1 MGWKHRKPD
10 VLNRARTV
18 DVGQGC
24 GRLARDIDRRR
35 NFQVRPSSRDG
46 TLPVPSVAMPA
57 LPLAPVK
64 FSALIERVS
73 ALERR
78 ERLPIWLP
86 NPSKQKSIFASC
98 WSVLRAQFNLT
109 Y

>member
-1 MGWKHRKPD
+1 MS
-10 VLNRARTV
+10 ARV
-18 DVGQGC
+18 AVA
-24 GRLARDIDRRR
+24 LPAILIDGET
-35 NFQVRPSSRDG
+35 FQVRPNSRDG

-86 NPSKQKSIFASC
+86 NPSKERSIFASC
-98 WSVLRAQFNLT
+98 WLVVRAQFKLHLLT
-109 Y
+109 PLSALGSWLSVVRP